1 MSSQS
6 HAALPVPD
14 FDKLPV
20 EMLAITLSS
29 LDNQQVDQLIGYE
42 RNHSNR
48 TPVLEL
54 LERRR
59 DRLRHRAA
67 TGSR

>member
-1 MSSQS
+1 MSSES

-14 FDKLPV
+14 FEKLPV
-20 EMLAITLSS
+20 EMLAMTLSS
-29 LDNQQVDQLIGYE
+29 LDIQQLDQLIGYE

-59 DRLRHRAA
+59 DRLDGSAA
-67 TGSR
+67 AGRP